1 MSFWIPF
8 IIISAAFIVIIFI
21 ITKKFPTLASID
33 TEAIPWDREQR
44 LKKAL
49 LANRLSR
56 KLAERGR
63 SVLLIVLP
71 IWNIIK
77 RSAVSLFRK
86 IRELETH
93 YRLSRKA
100 GHLPDSPNPA
110 EEDILIKARKY
121 IEDGEFHKAEDALI
135 AVIKHNPRQIA
146 AYEGLIDV
154 YMALHDY
161 EHAQETL
168 NYLLKIK
175 KNVASDTEKPNIS
188 AASSLSDKQELAA
201 HHFELAEVY
210 KKSGERDKALRSYKE
225 AARLDSRNPKYLDS
239 LLEMSILLENKL
251 LAEKTLS
258 KLKAVNP
265 DNAKLKD
272 WGNRIVS
279 M

>member
-8 IIISAAFIVIIFI
+8 IIILAAFIVIIFI

-63 SVLLIVLP
+63 SALLIVLP

-121 IEDGEFHKAEDALI
+121 IEDGEFQLRRFF
-135 AVIKHNPRQIA
+135 P
-146 AYEGLIDV
+146 G
-154 YMALHDY
+154 
-161 EHAQETL
+161 
-168 NYLLKIK
+168 KIY
-175 KNVASDTEKPNIS
+175 
-188 AASSLSDKQELAA
+188 SS
-201 HHFELAEVY
+201 
-210 KKSGERDKALRSYKE
+210 
-225 AARLDSRNPKYLDS
+225 N
-239 LLEMSILLENKL
+239 ILL
-251 LAEKTLS
+251 
-258 KLKAVNP
+258 NP
-265 DNAKLKD
+265 TSSFQLFRLVLEDYRNHFL
-272 WGNRIVS
+272 
-279 M
+279 